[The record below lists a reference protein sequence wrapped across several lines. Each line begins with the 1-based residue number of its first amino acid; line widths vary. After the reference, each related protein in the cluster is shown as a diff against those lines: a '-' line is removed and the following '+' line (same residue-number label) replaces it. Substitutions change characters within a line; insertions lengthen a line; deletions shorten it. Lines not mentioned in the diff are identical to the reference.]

1 MSRCFA
7 RHPRSPSTK
16 PQKRGG
22 RVILLPK
29 LFRSIGHLAVLSP
42 MLRCAV
48 RSGFCRNGRAE
59 VRFIVHVSDWGCYPD
74 AGRPPGPVRLATLHE
89 WPTIHSETS
98 PSTASTHTKYCR
110 GEMFT
115 LQRLKAA
122 TFGVQMPCHNLCD
135 RESAERCGAIGRWWS
150 AGSLRPGCSRRR
162 TSAKSMAIEIC
173 GRWPRSWASISSS
186 ANRRRS

>member
-1 MSRCFA
+1 
-7 RHPRSPSTK
+7 
-16 PQKRGG
+16 
-22 RVILLPK
+22 LLPK
-29 LFRSIGHLAVLSP
+29 LFRSIRHLAVLSP

-74 AGRPPGPVRLATLHE
+74 AGRLPGPVRLATLYE

-98 PSTASTHTKYCR
+98 PSTASNAHEVLPR
-110 GEMFT
+110 RDVHLAAAE
-115 LQRLKAA
+115 AA
-122 TFGVQMPCHNLCD
+122 TFGVQMPCHNQCD

-150 AGSLRPGCSRRR
+150 AGSLPPGCSRRR
-162 TSAKSMAIEIC
+162 TSAKSMAIEIR